1 LHGYRLVSTAG
12 GIWIVPAERLAPEL
26 VTVRLVTLE
35 YALAGVGWREVAY
48 ALWWVAPPEVRI
60 VPYYPTNSLIIS
72 GPPAAVEK
80 LIDIIK

>member
-12 GIWIVPAERLAPEL
+12 GMWIVPAERLAPEL

-35 YALAGVGWREVAY
+35 YALAGEVAY

-60 VPYYPTNSLIIS
+60 VPYYPTNNLIIS
-72 GPPAAVEK
+72 GPPFGTPAKADKGEVG
-80 LIDIIK
+80 

>member
-1 LHGYRLVSTAG
+1 
-12 GIWIVPAERLAPEL
+12 
-26 VTVRLVTLE
+26 
-35 YALAGVGWREVAY
+35 VAY

-60 VPYYPTNSLIIS
+60 VPCYPTKSLIIS